1 VRNKIEATL
10 TNNIRK
16 VLLISWNTN
25 YPFSFITDTKKY
37 IDFYFINVN
46 NSNLIFFNVN
56 NYWSEKSLRSFKSML
71 NSILKRKKKLAEL
84 IRKRQENVY
93 KIFKDSQKEKDN
105 KNNKRRS
112 STSKTYDDDESDAQ
126 IFNSITI

>member
-1 VRNKIEATL
+1 MRNKIEATL

>member
-1 VRNKIEATL
+1 M
-10 TNNIRK
+10 
-16 VLLISWNTN
+16 
-25 YPFSFITDTKKY
+25 
-37 IDFYFINVN
+37 
-46 NSNLIFFNVN
+46 N

-71 NSILKRKKKLAEL
+71 NGILKRKKKLAEL

-112 STSKTYDDDESDAQ
+112 STSKTYDDDESDAE